1 MGFFEDLQTL
11 KEINLRTAETIGG
24 PFGDPFNEIGTI
36 ISVSD
41 PKRLGRVKVLFSDIE
56 SDWLYVQGSHKGQ
69 LSSQYIGA
77 PCLISKAGGN
87 TNDAFVSQIFN
98 KDPRGASVGTP
109 LQLTI
114 LGEQMEAGNLAS
126 DPGMKCNEDNAGRI
140 YLLENEVNQDVVI
153 CLRRNNTQEGGDP
166 VYAWKSLTHGK
177 LVEKGFD
184 PGVVESPANTNLSQK
199 SGIPKCSQALEGEIR
214 EFAEDRKFRSTMLIC
229 RRDENGDFSWGA
241 LSTPPLTFR
250 TILPDCTEKNHGME
264 VISDGGDNSYLAICL
279 RYQGQMKWVH
289 SGTRKPV
296 VFEPG
301 DPPPKRQSWL
311 QTKKPMEALAQN
323 ASPSSQ
329 DFVGKPDTAKKVLA
343 TAGGFV
349 APIASDPALKAA
361 MIAADALPGQFN
373 GADMLSNLA
382 KIAIANNSNQSI
394 NALTTQITNAIN
406 RGGVIDD
413 ELAAILRA
421 AGGAGDVLA
430 RGIQN
435 NTLDSALQIIG
446 KNSLNQAFNGLPS
459 QVAGVYSAY
468 MAGGALG
475 AIDSAAMLGLS
486 QLPPDVAQFVS
497 PVWDIGKD
505 IINGQPLS
513 INNIIGSAVGALDL
527 SLPDSIGQII
537 STVGGVGGISDLVSG
552 DILGKLSDGNFGE
565 IAQMAANF
573 ANLPGIPSLGGL
585 PGVPQLATSALQ
597 LVGLGGQFTSFLG
610 PAGLGLSAFSALTG
624 INPVSA
630 ILSGIPG
637 LGGLFGSS
645 GLDCPCDPRCR
656 KTEHGVDSDGNRL
669 LNPCGNV
676 IKSGHSSYSPSG
688 NPIDNNKNPITD
700 FLPTGVGEE
709 LCIKNPFDLTKIINT
724 VSRLK
729 NLADRMEGAK
739 NADFP
744 EFFSE
749 LVYSLEAIE
758 KALKQADNNIT
769 KVESIERKLLDAQYR
784 MMRKFLSSKFSY
796 FPLAM
801 KDMTEHAQAIRD
813 LWAYVRLLDGGKDG
827 VRYTFP
833 ETPALISTKKNIKQ
847 IPKLSQ
853 QSQKEANLTINKA
866 LKPAHKE
873 WKSLSPG
880 DGLLEAA
887 DIVLGLF
894 NPDVPINFDGC
905 KTTNNK
911 DKVLRDSLESK
922 LASPEP
928 PEPSS
933 LFANSL
939 PANYFDAK
947 SPDTLSLSGQ
957 QPQQS
962 SQEQISTLLDQ
973 INYEQ
978 GRSRE
983 GKADC

>member
-1 MGFFEDLQTL
+1 MGFFDELQSI
-11 KEINLRTAETIGG
+11 KELTTRNSEVVGG

-36 ISVSD
+36 VSVSD
-41 PKRLGRVKVLFSDIE
+41 PKRLGRVKALYAGMT
-56 SDWLYVQGSHKGQ
+56 SDWMYVQGSHKGH
-69 LSSQYIGA
+69 LSSQYIGS

-98 KDPRGASVGTP
+98 KDPRGVGVGTP
-109 LQLTI
+109 VQLTI
-114 LGEQMEAGNLAS
+114 LGEQMEAGNASS
-126 DPGMKCNEDNAGRI
+126 DPGMRCNEDNAGRI

-177 LVEKGFD
+177 MVEKGFD
-184 PGVVESPANTNLSQK
+184 PGVVESPINTDLSK
-199 SGIPKCSQALEGEIR
+199 ESGMPKCSQALEGEIR
-214 EFAEDRKFRSTMLIC
+214 EFTEDRKFRSTMLMC
-229 RRDENGDFSWGA
+229 RRDENGDFSWLPVSA
-241 LSTPPLTFR
+241 PPLVFR
-250 TILPDCTEKNHGME
+250 TTLPSCTEKNHGME
-264 VISDGGDNSYLAICL
+264 AIIDPGDNSELAICL

-289 SGTRKPV
+289 PGTRRPV
-296 VFEPG
+296 QFYGGE
-301 DPPPKRQSWL
+301 
-311 QTKKPMEALAQN
+311 KPMSRKDFLASKGVMPALAQN

-329 DFVGKPDTAKKVLA
+329 DFVGN
-343 TAGGFV
+343 AGKAILDAAGRAV

-361 MIAADALPGQFN
+361 MTAANALPGAFN

-394 NALTTQITNAIN
+394 DAITSQIVSAIN

-413 ELAAILRA
+413 ELAAILRT

-435 NTLDSALQIIG
+435 NTLDQALQLIG

-486 QLPPDVAQFVS
+486 QLPPEVAQFVS

-505 IINGQPLS
+505 ILNGQPLS
-513 INNIIGSAVGALDL
+513 INNVIGSAVGALDL
-527 SLPDSIGQII
+527 SLPDSINQII
-537 STVGGVGGISDLVSG
+537 STAGGIGGLDSILSG
-552 DILGKLSDGNFGE
+552 DIISQLSGGDFGE

-573 ANLPGIPSLGGL
+573 VNLPGIPNLGGL
-585 PGVPQLATSALQ
+585 QGVPQLATSALQ

-624 INPVSA
+624 INPVAS
-630 ILSGIPG
+630 ILGGIPG
-637 LGGLFGSS
+637 LGGLFGGG
-645 GLDCPCDPRCR
+645 GLDCPCDPKCR

-669 LNPCGNV
+669 LDPCGNV
-676 IKSGHSSYSPSG
+676 LKSGHSSYSPSG
-688 NPIDNNKNPITD
+688 DPTKNNDNPITD
-700 FLPTGVGEE
+700 FLPTEIGSE
-709 LCIKNPFDLTKIINT
+709 LCVKNPFDLTKILQA

-729 NLADRMEGAK
+729 DLADRMEGAK

-749 LVYSLEAIE
+749 LIYSLEAIE
-758 KALKQADNNIT
+758 KALKQADNNIS

-784 MMRKFLSSKFSY
+784 TMRKFFSSSFSY

-801 KDMTEHAQAIRD
+801 KDMTEHAAAIMD
-813 LWAYVRLLDGGKDG
+813 LYRYVRRLDGAKDG
-827 VRYTFP
+827 PRIGVVP
-833 ETPALISTKKNIKQ
+833 TPAITLTKKNIKQ
-847 IPKLSQ
+847 IPKLSKK
-853 QSQKEANLTINKA
+853 SRAEANLTMNKA

-873 WKSLSPG
+873 WKQLRPG
-880 DGLLEAA
+880 EGLLEIA
-887 DIVLGLF
+887 DVVLGLF

-905 KTTNNK
+905 KTKNDK
-911 DKVLRDSLESK
+911 DKVLKDSLASK
-922 LASPEP
+922 INSPEP

-933 LFANSL
+933 LLGNSL
-939 PANYFDAK
+939 PARYFDFPSSGL
-947 SPDTLSLSGQ
+947 SP
-957 QPQQS
+957 S
-962 SQEQISTLLDQ
+962 SQQEISSILDQ

-978 GRSRE
+978 GRSQKGE
-983 GKADC
+983 ADC

>member
-1 MGFFEDLQTL
+1 MGFFDDLQTM
-11 KEINLRTAETIGG
+11 KEISLRTSETIGG

-41 PKRLGRVKVLFSDIE
+41 PKGLGRVKVLSSGIE
-56 SDWLYVQGSHKGQ
+56 SDWVYVQGSHKGQ

-77 PCLISKAGGN
+77 PCLLSKAGGN

-98 KDPRGASVGTP
+98 KDPRGNGVGTP
-109 LQLTI
+109 IQLTV
-114 LGEQMEAGNLAS
+114 LGEQMEAGNIAS
-126 DPGMKCNEDNAGRI
+126 DPGMRCNENNSGRV
-140 YLLENEVNQDVVI
+140 YLLENEVSQDVVV

-184 PGVVESPANTNLSQK
+184 PGIAQSPENTDLSKK
-199 SGIPKCSQALEGEIR
+199 SGMPKCSQALEGEIR
-214 EFAEDRKFRSTMLIC
+214 EFAEDRKFRSTMLMC
-229 RRDENGDFSWGA
+229 RRDENGDFSW
-241 LSTPPLTFR
+241 SPVSSPPVVFKT
-250 TILPDCTEKNHGME
+250 TLPSCTEKNHGME
-264 VISDGGDNSYLAICL
+264 AIIDPGDNSELAICL

-289 SGTRKPV
+289 PGTRRPVQFYPGEKPMSRKD
-296 VFEPG
+296 FLA
-301 DPPPKRQSWL
+301 S
-311 QTKKPMEALAQN
+311 KKPMEALAQN

-329 DFVGKPDTAKKVLA
+329 DFVGKAGSAILKA
-343 TAGGFV
+343 AGGAI

-361 MIAADALPGQFN
+361 MIAANALPGQFN

-394 NALTTQITNAIN
+394 DALTSQITNAIN
-406 RGGVIDD
+406 RGGIIDD
-413 ELAAILRA
+413 ELAAVLRT

-486 QLPPDVAQFVS
+486 QLPPEVAQFVS

-505 IINGQPLS
+505 ILNGQPLS
-513 INNIIGSAVGALDL
+513 INNVIGSAVGALDL
-527 SLPDSIGQII
+527 SLPDSINQII
-537 STVGGVGGISDLVSG
+537 STAGGIGGISDIVSG
-552 DILGKLSDGNFGE
+552 DIIGKLSGGDFGE
-565 IAQMAANF
+565 IAQMATNF
-573 ANLPGIPSLGGL
+573 ANLPGIPNLGGL
-585 PGVPQLATSALQ
+585 QGVPQLATSALQ

-624 INPVSA
+624 INPVSS
-630 ILSGIPG
+630 ILGGIPG
-637 LGGLFGSS
+637 LGGLFGGG
-645 GLDCPCDPRCR
+645 GLDCPCDPKCR

-669 LNPCGNV
+669 LDPCGNV
-676 IKSGHSSYSPSG
+676 LKSGHSSYSPSG
-688 NPIDNNKNPITD
+688 NPIDNNNNPITD
-700 FLPTGVGEE
+700 FLPTQLGEE
-709 LCIKNPFDLTKIINT
+709 LCVKNPFDLTKILKA
-724 VSRLK
+724 VSRLRD
-729 NLADRMEGAK
+729 LADRMEGAK

-744 EFFSE
+744 ELFSE
-749 LVYSLEAIE
+749 LIYSLEAIE
-758 KALKQADNNIT
+758 KALKQADNNIS
-769 KVESIERKLLDAQYR
+769 KVESIERKLIDAQYR
-784 MMRKFLSSKFSY
+784 TMRKFFSSSFSY

-801 KDMTEHAQAIRD
+801 KDMTEHAKAITD
-813 LWAYVRLLDGGKDG
+813 LYQYVKRLDSAKDG
-827 VRYTFP
+827 PRIGAVP
-833 ETPALISTKKNIKQ
+833 TPAIILTKKNIKQ
-847 IPKLSQ
+847 IPKLSKK
-853 QSQKEANLTINKA
+853 SRAEAALTINKA

-873 WKSLSPG
+873 WKQLSPG
-880 DGLLEAA
+880 EGLLEAA
-887 DIVLGLF
+887 DIILGLF

-911 DKVLRDSLESK
+911 DKVLKDSLESK
-922 LASPEP
+922 INSPEP
-928 PEPSS
+928 PDPSS
-933 LFANSL
+933 LLGNSL
-939 PANYFDAK
+939 PTKYFDLPNSDL
-947 SPDTLSLSGQ
+947 SPNDQ
-957 QPQQS
+957 Q
-962 SQEQISTLLDQ
+962 QISSLLDQ
-973 INYEQ
+973 IDYEQ